1 MARQK
6 DVCEDC
12 TFYFSHIR
20 HNNGSH
26 DGHVALS
33 NNMRILER
41 ARLLRAGRR
50 PYDATLEQCEKFN
63 L

>member
-1 MARQK
+1 MYVKIARSTHLT
-6 DVCEDC
+6 V
-12 TFYFSHIR
+12 R
-20 HNNGSH
+20 HNSSSH

-33 NNMRILER
+33 NNIRILER